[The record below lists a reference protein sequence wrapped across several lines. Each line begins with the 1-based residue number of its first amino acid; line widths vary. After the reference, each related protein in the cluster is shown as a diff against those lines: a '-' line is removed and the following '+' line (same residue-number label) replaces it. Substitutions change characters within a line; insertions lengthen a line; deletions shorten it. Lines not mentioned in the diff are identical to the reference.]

1 MIHFGGTFTRE
12 NVKAFLEYTG
22 VLEPYKDMVELPEEC
37 ELCVKEK
44 DGKQY
49 LFILNYDK
57 ESKRIVVKNP
67 VIELWIPGMK
77 YREL

>member
-1 MIHFGGTFTRE
+1 M
-12 NVKAFLEYTG
+12 
-22 VLEPYKDMVELPEEC
+22 LEPYKDMVELPEEC

-57 ESKRIVVKNP
+57 ESKRIVKNRTDMGYQDE
-67 VIELWIPGMK
+67 VTELA
-77 YREL
+77 